1 MSQINNFAMI
11 VSEDIK
17 NNASQQD
24 KDFLRLPENLQLWKD
39 CLLEIISTV
48 SEKISE
54 LETDINSLRAA
65 YPDFVTDPA
74 AGMEDQKTKS
84 ERFRFYA
91 EKRLAEVDRLMTLG
105 QPADPSLSLATFL
118 REAIIA
124 HRKWHEDNGLVNSE
138 GDDCLY
144 AALDGEW
151 KF

>member
-1 MSQINNFAMI
+1 MSQMHNFAII

-17 NNASQQD
+17 NSASQHD
-24 KDFLRLPENLQLWKD
+24 RDFIRLPENLSMWKD

-48 SEKISE
+48 SDKINE
-54 LETDINSLRAA
+54 LERDIKSLRSS

-74 AGMEDQKTKS
+74 AGMEDQKSKS

-91 EKRLAEVDRLMTLG
+91 EKRLAEVERLTALG

-118 REAIIA
+118 RDAILA
-124 HRKWHEDNGLVNSE
+124 HKQLIESNDLSTSAA
-138 GDDCLY
+138 DDCLY
-144 AALDGEW
+144 AALDGVW

>member
-1 MSQINNFAMI
+1 MSQLNNFAII

-17 NNASQQD
+17 NNCSQQD
-24 KDFLRLPENLQLWKD
+24 KDFLRLPENLQLWKE

-48 SEKISE
+48 SGKISE
-54 LETDINSLRAA
+54 LEADINSLRAS

-74 AGMEDQKTKS
+74 AGMEDKKTKS

-91 EKRLAEVDRLMTLG
+91 EKRLAEVDRLVTLG
-105 QPADPSLSLATFL
+105 EPADPSLSLATFL
-118 REAIIA
+118 RDAIIA
-124 HRKWHEDNGLVNSE
+124 HKRWHEDNDLVNSE

-144 AALDGEW
+144 AALDGVW